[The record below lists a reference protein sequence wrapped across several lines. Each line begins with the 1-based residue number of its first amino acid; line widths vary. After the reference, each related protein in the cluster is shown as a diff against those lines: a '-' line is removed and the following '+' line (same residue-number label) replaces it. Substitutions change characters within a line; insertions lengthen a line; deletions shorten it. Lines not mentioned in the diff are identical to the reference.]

1 MRPLKSLRAT
11 RPLFLAVLT
20 AAITGCASA
29 PTQYYTLA
37 TQNGEDALVQGEAP
51 FGLNV
56 HDVTVPDAVDKAQL
70 MIRQSADSAAVV
82 PLNGSRWA
90 GSLQDEIQKTL
101 SANLV
106 SRLGAIN
113 VQGVAGNDERL
124 PIWLVQA
131 TFHRFDMVLNKAAV
145 IDVTWRI
152 RPVRVASRTGDVCQT
167 RIQVPAGKGVDGLV
181 VSQSKAIALL
191 SDVIAGAIDHRTQV
205 RASEGAQVQSLGC
218 HPG

>member
-1 MRPLKSLRAT
+1 MKRLTFAAARPLILTVLA
-11 RPLFLAVLT
+11 AVL
-20 AAITGCASA
+20 AGCASA

-37 TQNGEDALVQGEAP
+37 NSDNATVQGSAA
-51 FGLNV
+51 FGVNV

-70 MIRQSADSAAVV
+70 MIRQASDSSAVL

-113 VQGVAGNDERL
+113 VQGMTGNDQKL
-124 PIWLVQA
+124 PVWLVQA
-131 TFHRFDMVLNKAAV
+131 TFHRFDMILNKAAV
-145 IDVTWRI
+145 VDATWRI
-152 RPVRVASRTGDVCQT
+152 QPVRVQSRAASVCQT
-167 RIQVPAGKGVDGLV
+167 RIQVPAGNGVDALV
-181 VSQSKAIALL
+181 KSQSQAIALL

-205 RASEGAQVQSLGC
+205 RAAEGAQVQSLGC
-218 HPG
+218 HSG